1 MLKNYKYH
9 TRLIH
14 RSGVIMADAG
24 KPDEAQAKKAQKP
37 DAGRYDT
44 SPEDETIARV
54 KEILDGLANPNI
66 SLPPSKVILLP
77 ENAQSPSEDRK
88 MPPEQEPRPLS
99 EQEARPI
106 IIEQGRRSDGL
117 PQPPPLRRPDVQVDQ
132 DLIEDE
138 RGLRAAPP
146 RPERSA
152 EERAQRPIAQRPERT
167 PEEFLKERSLATR
180 PPRMEQRMERGEP
193 RVERLEPRIERVEPR
208 IERAEP
214 RIERVEPR
222 MEPRP
227 RPESE
232 PSRRSPPTF
241 ASEIPRHSFAREER
255 EVMAESKKNYAPAV
269 PGVASVNL
277 YRCPQCGGFV
287 NPTVSPTCY
296 NCGYTIHL

>member
-1 MLKNYKYH
+1 
-9 TRLIH
+9 
-14 RSGVIMADAG
+14 MADAG
-24 KPDEAQAKKAQKP
+24 KPDEAQVKKAQKP

-54 KEILDGLANPNI
+54 KEILDGIANPNI

-77 ENAQSPSEDRK
+77 ENAQSPSEERK
-88 MPPEQEPRPLS
+88 MPPVQEQRPPS

-117 PQPPPLRRPDVQVDQ
+117 PQPVPPRRPDVQVDR

-146 RPERSA
+146 RPERLA
-152 EERAQRPIAQRPERT
+152 EERVQRPIAQRPERT
-167 PEEFLKERSLATR
+167 PEEFLKERSQATR
-180 PPRMEQRMERGEP
+180 PPRTEPRIERGEP
-193 RVERLEPRIERVEPR
+193 RLERVDPRLERMEPR
-208 IERAEP
+208 V
-214 RIERVEPR
+214 ERVEPR

-227 RPESE
+227 RPEPE

-277 YRCPQCGGFV
+277 FKCPQCGGFV

-296 NCGYTIHL
+296 NCGYTITL